1 MKIYYINKENL
12 QTNLDFFYF
21 LSKIKITYC
30 LCLSFKKE
38 YNKTALI
45 FEKSNHQN
53 LFTP

>member
-1 MKIYYINKENL
+1 MKIYNINKKNL

-30 LCLSFKKE
+30 LRLSFKKE
-38 YNKTALI
+38 HNKTVLI

-53 LFTP
+53 LITP